1 MKKLLILS
9 ALAITLTGAHAQS
22 LLPYQDESLSLDVRV
37 KDALSRMTL
46 KEKCRLSYAQSK
58 FTSPGCERLG
68 IPELSMSDGPLCLE
82 RSRSQKS

>member
-1 MKKLLILS
+1 MPIMIKTIKKNSPLGGWGAKFLIIS
-9 ALAITLTGAHAQS
+9 ALALPLTGASAQS

-58 FTSPGCERLG
+58 FKPRLRATG
-68 IPELSMSDGPLCLE
+68 HP
-82 RSRSQKS
+82 